1 MTTGRPAGL
10 AGRRLLR
17 AAALIA
23 AITAV
28 ARVAGFGRTVVFG
41 RTVGGECVGAVYQTA
56 NTIPNIIF
64 DIVAGGT
71 LAALV
76 VPLLAPA
83 FVGRGRQVAAQT
95 LSALLTWTLLVMTA
109 VAGALAALAGV
120 LTSVL
125 IGSGQCAGA
134 HALATRMLLVFA
146 PQVIFYGLAIVLAGT
161 LQAAERFSWP
171 ALAPLLS
178 SATVITAYLIYGALA
193 GPGRS
198 AEQLTT
204 ADELVLSLGTTLGVV
219 VLAGCLV
226 PAAAR
231 LGLRVRPTLRF
242 PEGTAGQVRR
252 AAIAGGVTLGAQQ
265 VAAGLV
271 IWLSNDGTSTG
282 TVVVVTLAQTVFL
295 LPWAVL
301 AVPVATSAF
310 PRLSGLWDAGDRP
323 AFTALTD
330 RTSRVVIAAAALGTA
345 AFVAAAEPIATV
357 LLDPTTTPAHS
368 AFAPAIVAFTA
379 GLLGWSLVALLSRA
393 CYAANRVGTA
403 ALAQVAGWAVV
414 VASDLLFWWL
424 APTSYRAVVL
434 ALGNTLGVTVAAA
447 LLIGLA
453 SRRGVLTGTGT
464 LVTHIARAAVAAAAG
479 GVAGWSVGRLA
490 HGPGV
495 VMAIV
500 LGLAAGALGMA
511 VAAGALTLIDRS
523 LLDRGLLRRE
533 YLDRPRHDL
542 AQLRRGGRP
551 E

>member
-1 MTTGRPAGL
+1 MTGGRPAGL

-23 AITAV
+23 AITAI

-41 RTVGGECVGAVYQTA
+41 RTVGGGCVGAVYQTA

-76 VPLLAPA
+76 VPLVAPA
-83 FVGRGRQVAAQT
+83 FAGRGREAAGQL
-95 LSALLTWTLLVMTA
+95 LSALLTWTLLVMTVVA
-109 VAGALAALAGV
+109 VAIAALAGV
-120 LTSVL
+120 LTGAL
-125 IGSGQCAGA
+125 IGTGQCAGA

-146 PQVIFYGLAIVLAGT
+146 PQVIFYGLGIVLAGT

-178 SATVITAYLIYGALA
+178 SATVIVAYLIYGVLA
-193 GPGRS
+193 GPGRTA
-198 AEQLTT
+198 AELTT
-204 ADELVLSLGTTLGVV
+204 GEELVLSLGTTIGVV

-226 PAAAR
+226 PAATR

-242 PEGTAGQVRR
+242 PAGAAGPARR
-252 AAIAGGVTLGAQQ
+252 AAIAGGATLGAQQ
-265 VAAGLV
+265 AAAGLV
-271 IWLSNDGTSTG
+271 IWLANDQTITG
-282 TVVVVTLAQTVFL
+282 TIVVVTLAQTVFL

-310 PRLSGLWDAGDRP
+310 PRLSGLWDAGDRS

-357 LLDPTTTPAHS
+357 LLDPTTTPAH
-368 AFAPAIVAFTA
+368 AVFAPAIVAFTA

-393 CYAANRVGTA
+393 LYAASRVGTA

-414 VASDLLFWWL
+414 IAADLLFAWL
-424 APTSYRAVVL
+424 APSSYRAVVL
-434 ALGNTLGVTVAAA
+434 ALGNTLGVSVAAA

-453 SRRGVLTGTGT
+453 RRRGVLAGVGA
-464 LVTHIARAAVAAAAG
+464 LLGHASRAAVAAAAG
-479 GVAGWSVGRLA
+479 GAVGWSVGRLA
-490 HGPGV
+490 HGSGV
-495 VMAIV
+495 VAAIG
-500 LGLAAGALGMA
+500 LGLAAGVLGMA
-511 VAAGALTLIDRS
+511 IAAGVLALIDRR
-523 LLDRGLLRRE
+523 LLDRALLGRE
-533 YLDRPRHDL
+533 LIDRPRHDL
-542 AQLRRGGRP
+542 AQLRQGEPPR
-551 E
+551 

>member
-1 MTTGRPAGL
+1 M
-10 AGRRLLR
+10 LR
-17 AAALIA
+17 CRALIA
-23 AITAV
+23 AIPAAPRV
-28 ARVAGFGRTVVFG
+28 ARFGRPVVCG
-41 RTVGGECVGAVYQTA
+41 RTVGGEGVGAVYQTA

-414 VASDLLFWWL
+414 VAADLLFWWL
-424 APTSYRAVVL
+424 APASYRAVVL
-434 ALGNTLGVTVAAA
+434 TLGSY
-447 LLIGLA
+447 L
-453 SRRGVLTGTGT
+453 GVGRCGS
-464 LVTHIARAAVAAAAG
+464 ADRAG
-479 GVAGWSVGRLA
+479 SVG
-490 HGPGV
+490 
-495 VMAIV
+495 
-500 LGLAAGALGMA
+500 A
-511 VAAGALTLIDRS
+511 VC
-523 LLDRGLLRRE
+523 
-533 YLDRPRHDL
+533 
-542 AQLRRGGRP
+542 
-551 E
+551 